1 MTDEQQ
7 QDWTDD
13 EQAERAVVLQV
24 LRDDHPEW
32 WTLEELTREI
42 EDMLA
47 EIVGE
52 AVRRLAGVGVVVLGE
67 GECKASLAARRID
80 ELGLISI

>member
-1 MTDEQQ
+1 MTDEQR
-7 QDWTDD
+7 QDWTD
-13 EQAERAVVLQV
+13 EEVERAVVLQV
-24 LRDDHPEW
+24 LRDDHPER
-32 WTLEELTREI
+32 WTLEELTQEI
-42 EDMLA
+42 EDMPA